1 MKNFLRITVACMA
14 FAGTYGFADLIHDAQ
29 NGTLIQYS
37 KEEPVAS
44 SLALHKGQ
52 PPRTTLENALATEAF
67 VKKENALKAE
77 KKKKDRLKL
86 SDLNV
91 ESFSRGEVF
100 IPEPEDSTIVASA
113 ATDSIIKKH

>member
-14 FAGTYGFADLIHDAQ
+14 FAGTYGFADLVHDAQ

-44 SLALHKGQ
+44 SMPLYKGHQ
-52 PPRTTLENALATEAF
+52 PRTTLENALATEAF
-67 VKKENALKAE
+67 VKKENALRE
-77 KKKKDRLKL
+77 VKKKKDRLKL

-100 IPEPEDSTIVASA
+100 IPEESDSTALASA
-113 ATDSIIKKH
+113 VTDSIIKR